1 MARFDPA
8 AEMYSEA
15 HHRKPQL
22 PKTPYFSGSTAST
35 RPVLKRVLDIVL
47 ASAGLVFVAPLMLL
61 VALLVSLDGARPIV
75 GYIRVGANGHP
86 LRCLKF
92 RTVVP
97 GAERGLED
105 LLAYDEAAA
114 EYWQCSRRQG
124 QDPHETWIGPFLR
137 VTGLDDLPQLFNV
150 LRGNISLV
158 DVSERDPGRAARI
171 ANEPQRHC

>member
-1 MARFDPA
+1 MLVPLR
-8 AEMYSEA
+8 
-15 HHRKPQL
+15 
-22 PKTPYFSGSTAST
+22 
-35 RPVLKRVLDIVL
+35 RVLDIVL
-47 ASAGLVFVAPLMLL
+47 ASAALVFVAPLMLL

-75 GYIRVGANGHP
+75 GYIRIGNNGRL

-124 QDPHETWIGPFLR
+124 RDPRETWIGHLLR
-137 VTGLDDLPQLFNV
+137 VTGVDELPLLFNV
-150 LRGNISLV
+150 LHGDMSLV
-158 DVSERDPGRAARI
+158 DLLERDPSGTERI
-171 ANEPQRHC
+171 ARRPQRHC